1 MSLMGT
7 TFKAGLVTMTSG
19 SDLDANTV
27 AACRLIREIAAE
39 GASYVQT
46 PENTGLMA
54 PDRARLQALAEP
66 EDRHRIL
73 AALVS
78 LAKELRIWL
87 HIGSLAVRRPDGKL
101 ANRGYLVAPDGQVR
115 ARYDKV
121 HMFDV
126 NLPNG
131 ESFRESERFEAG
143 SEAVVADLPWGRLG
157 ITICYDLRFPQ
168 LYRTLAQGG
177 AGILTVP
184 SAFTQQTGEAHWHT
198 LLRARAIETGSFV
211 LAAAQAGRHDSG
223 RMTYGHSLAVSPW
236 GDVIAEGGVEP
247 GVVLAEIDLAH
258 VANARARIPALVH
271 DRPFTIAT
279 PSAESLKAAS

>member
-115 ARYDKV
+115 ARYDKI

-258 VANARARIPALVH
+258 VASARARIPALVH

>member
-1 MSLMGT
+1 MGT

-19 SDLDANTV
+19 SDLDANTA
-27 AACRLIREIAAE
+27 AACRLVREAAAQ

-54 PDRARLQALAEP
+54 PDRERLHALAEP
-66 EDRHRIL
+66 EERHRVL
-73 AALVS
+73 VALVA
-78 LAKELRIWL
+78 LTKELRIWL
-87 HIGSLAVRRPDGKL
+87 HIGSLAVQRPDGKL
-101 ANRGYLVAPDGQVR
+101 ANRGYLVAPDGQIR
-115 ARYDKV
+115 ARYDKI

-143 SEAVVADLPWGRLG
+143 SEAVLADLPWGRLG

-177 AGILTVP
+177 AGILTMP

-236 GDVIAEGGVEP
+236 GTVIAEGGIEP
-247 GVVLAEIDLAH
+247 GVVLAGIDLAE
-258 VANARARIPALVH
+258 VARARARIPALEH
-271 DRPFTIAT
+271 DRTFRVTT
-279 PSAESLKAAS
+279 HSDQSLREAS